1 MLFVLLDESNKS
13 INDAGFAMSM
23 VGNEWLDAPGSFH
36 NGACGIA
43 FADGHS
49 EIKVWRD
56 ARTKAWAGVVD
67 YSPLNPDVTWMQ
79 ERTSALKVP
88 K

>member
-23 VGNEWLDAPGSFH
+23 VGNKWLDAPGVFH
-36 NGACGIA
+36 NGGCGIA

-49 EIKVWRD
+49 EIKMWKD
-56 ARTKAWAGVVD
+56 KRTIAWAGVID
-67 YSPLNPDVTWMQ
+67 YTPLNADVTWMQ
-79 ERTSALKVP
+79 ERSSAK